1 MRVVAVMSDQSFS
14 GFLAELPQ
22 KILWGGLIGFAFSIG
37 LLALFLVHQASLWIS
52 MDPETAFHGAKNLVW
67 VYASVWD
74 TTANIWNAFTEVLLV
89 VIRGWNSGVEY
100 MVQPL
105 VFTALDVM
113 SIAFT
118 HRPYTGIISESSVP
132 YEGFMCP
139 PDGSRDKSSEWCGK
153 LALYSDQ
160 LGVASGS
167 QSNFVGNST
176 VLISTQTARR
186 LSEIIG
192 DPIVGALDL
201 SVLANAIQA
210 LLGSLI
216 VLVGSLSDVVF
227 HVAWTVLSEVF
238 ETLFNL
244 FILIAKSIAS
254 AAMMV
259 VRSGVLSTLLQ
270 IGVDLIVV
278 LFTDIIVPYYLAL
291 LNGVVCII
299 DLTQVAGWVTQLD
312 CIDRVCFQQG
322 SDVFGEVLHTFSSV
336 PPIAN
341 AIQGIFIKL
350 SNPNTGQR
358 YASSSSGRIDTP
370 EVDAGSTET
379 PRTHVC
385 AECFNCKVCFH
396 ILNPFSARAFYTFS
410 QLWVCSVLPAASR
423 TARSIPPRWY
433 HLRMRTRWRKVLW
446 PCRVRLPHGRSGIH

>member
-1 MRVVAVMSDQSFS
+1 M
-14 GFLAELPQ
+14 
-22 KILWGGLIGFAFSIG
+22 
-37 LLALFLVHQASLWIS
+37 
-52 MDPETAFHGAKNLVW
+52 
-67 VYASVWD
+67 
-74 TTANIWNAFTEVLLV
+74 
-89 VIRGWNSGVEY
+89 
-100 MVQPL
+100 
-105 VFTALDVM
+105 
-113 SIAFT
+113 
-118 HRPYTGIISESSVP
+118 
-132 YEGFMCP
+132 
-139 PDGSRDKSSEWCGK
+139 
-153 LALYSDQ
+153 
-160 LGVASGS
+160 
-167 QSNFVGNST
+167 
-176 VLISTQTARR
+176 
-186 LSEIIG
+186 
-192 DPIVGALDL
+192 
-201 SVLANAIQA
+201 
-210 LLGSLI
+210 
-216 VLVGSLSDVVF
+216 VF

-244 FILIAKSIAS
+244 FILIANSIAS

-278 LFTDIIVPYYLAL
+278 LFTDIIVPYYLAM

-322 SDVFGEVLHTFSSV
+322 SDVVGEVLHTFSSV

-385 AECFNCKVCFH
+385 AECFNC
-396 ILNPFSARAFYTFS
+396 
-410 QLWVCSVLPAASR
+410 
-423 TARSIPPRWY
+423 
-433 HLRMRTRWRKVLW
+433 
-446 PCRVRLPHGRSGIH
+446 RVR

>member
-1 MRVVAVMSDQSFS
+1 MGEQSLAE
-14 GFLAELPQ
+14 FLSELPQ
-22 KILWGGLIGFAFSIG
+22 KLLWGGLIGFALSIG

-52 MDPETAFHGAKNLVW
+52 LDPERAFHGAKNLVW

-89 VIRGWNSGVEY
+89 AIPGWNSGVEY
-100 MVQPL
+100 VVQPL
-105 VFTALDVM
+105 VFTALDVL

-118 HRPYTGIISESSVP
+118 HRPYNGIITESSVP

-139 PDGSRDKSSEWCGK
+139 ADGSRDKSSEWCGK
-153 LALYSDQ
+153 LAFYSDQ

-186 LSEIIG
+186 LSEITG
-192 DPIVGALDL
+192 APIVGALDL
-201 SVLANAIQA
+201 SGLADAIQA

-216 VLVGSLSDVVF
+216 VVVGSLSDVVF

-244 FILIAKSIAS
+244 FILITQAIAS
-254 AAMMV
+254 AALMV
-259 VRSGVLSTLLQ
+259 VRSGVLTTLLQ

-278 LFTDIIVPYYLAL
+278 LVTDIIIPYFLAI
-291 LNGVVCII
+291 LNGIVCII
-299 DLTQVAGWVTQLD
+299 DFTQVAGWMTQLD
-312 CIDRVCFQQG
+312 CIQRTCFQQG
-322 SDVFGEVLHTFSSV
+322 SDVFGEVFHTFSSV

-350 SNPNTGQR
+350 TNPNTGQR
-358 YASSSSGRIDTP
+358 YGSSSSGRIETP

-385 AECFNCKVCFH
+385 AECFNCKV
-396 ILNPFSARAFYTFS
+396 R
-410 QLWVCSVLPAASR
+410 
-423 TARSIPPRWY
+423 
-433 HLRMRTRWRKVLW
+433 
-446 PCRVRLPHGRSGIH
+446 